1 MVLFSSYFQDADSLS
16 MGSVF
21 KAIRKEEVEI
31 FQISLSPNSA
41 VDREWEFEH
50 RRKRIKI
57 E

>member
-31 FQISLSPNSA
+31 FQIPLSPNST
-41 VDREWEFEH
+41 VDR
-50 RRKRIKI
+50 K
-57 E
+57 

>member
-16 MGSVF
+16 MSSVF